1 MGTNAGYITGVHSS
15 KETPPQVLMITGST
29 PHHPPVSQKKDIQER
44 IISTAAAVVKA
55 AVTQNSPSSSM
66 IQSPQINQTVS
77 ETTAPQKGLHVG
89 VSPGKILKSVA
100 RAIPSWLHL
109 KQLYEDGVLT
119 LNEFEEQKQKILS
132 GLKKFQ

>member
-1 MGTNAGYITGVHSS
+1 
-15 KETPPQVLMITGST
+15 MITGST
-29 PHHPPVSQKKDIQER
+29 PHHPLVSQKKDIQER

-89 VSPGKILKSVA
+89 VLPGKNSETCGKSYTQLATLKTT
-100 RAIPSWLHL
+100 I
-109 KQLYEDGVLT
+109 
-119 LNEFEEQKQKILS
+119 
-132 GLKKFQ
+132 